1 MKKCIMVLLSLV
13 FLFTCTVV
21 SAEETGV
28 EDGVLTVAMEC
39 AYAPYNWAQPDD
51 SNGAVPIAGST
62 LYANGYDVMTAK
74 AICEANGWDL
84 ESQLSQALKNQKYT
98 SIDAKVK
105 NVELSRLKGRIYTD
119 YGDFSYRVD
128 GNNVDPEQE
137 QVELASNQ
145 LKYQGLIQAMT
156 KEFANIKS
164 VLK

>member
-1 MKKCIMVLLSLV
+1 MYNSGIYSYINVL
-13 FLFTCTVV
+13 
-21 SAEETGV
+21 
-28 EDGVLTVAMEC
+28 
-39 AYAPYNWAQPDD
+39 N
-51 SNGAVPIAGST
+51 
-62 LYANGYDVMTAK
+62 
-74 AICEANGWDL
+74 
-84 ESQLSQALKNQKYT
+84 QLSQALKNQKYT

>member
-1 MKKCIMVLLSLV
+1 MYNSGIYSYINVLDKAADASWLRNELI
-13 FLFTCTVV
+13 
-21 SAEETGV
+21 
-28 EDGVLTVAMEC
+28 
-39 AYAPYNWAQPDD
+39 
-51 SNGAVPIAGST
+51 SNNIANQDT
-62 LYANGYDVMTAK
+62 PGYKRQDV
-74 AICEANGWDL
+74 DF

-98 SIDAKVK
+98 SIDSKVK
-105 NVELSRLKGRIYTD
+105 HVELSRLNGKIFTD
-119 YGDFSYRVD
+119 YGDFSYRMD

>member
-1 MKKCIMVLLSLV
+1 MYNSGIYSYITVLNKAADASWERNELI
-13 FLFTCTVV
+13 
-21 SAEETGV
+21 
-28 EDGVLTVAMEC
+28 
-39 AYAPYNWAQPDD
+39 
-51 SNGAVPIAGST
+51 SNNIANQDT
-62 LYANGYDVMTAK
+62 PGYKRQD
-74 AICEANGWDL
+74 IDF

>member
-1 MKKCIMVLLSLV
+1 MYDSRVKCKPAVNITRQQAERSDMYNSGIYSYINVLNKAADASWERNELI
-13 FLFTCTVV
+13 
-21 SAEETGV
+21 
-28 EDGVLTVAMEC
+28 
-39 AYAPYNWAQPDD
+39 
-51 SNGAVPIAGST
+51 SNNIANQDT
-62 LYANGYDVMTAK
+62 PGYKRQD
-74 AICEANGWDL
+74 IDF

-105 NVELSRLKGRIYTD
+105 NVDLSRLKGRIYTD
-119 YGDFSYRVD
+119 YGDFSYRMD

-145 LKYQGLIQAMT
+145 LKYQGLIQAMS

>member
-1 MKKCIMVLLSLV
+1 MYNSGIYSYINVLDKAADASWLRNELI
-13 FLFTCTVV
+13 
-21 SAEETGV
+21 
-28 EDGVLTVAMEC
+28 
-39 AYAPYNWAQPDD
+39 
-51 SNGAVPIAGST
+51 SNNIANQDT
-62 LYANGYDVMTAK
+62 PGYKRTDV
-74 AICEANGWDL
+74 DF

-105 NVELSRLKGRIYTD
+105 NVELSRLNGKIYTD
-119 YGDFSYRVD
+119 YGDFSYRMD

-145 LKYQGLIQAMT
+145 LKYQGLIQAMS

>member
-1 MKKCIMVLLSLV
+1 MYNSGIYSYINVLNKAADASWERNELI
-13 FLFTCTVV
+13 
-21 SAEETGV
+21 
-28 EDGVLTVAMEC
+28 
-39 AYAPYNWAQPDD
+39 
-51 SNGAVPIAGST
+51 SNNIANQDT
-62 LYANGYDVMTAK
+62 PGYKRQD
-74 AICEANGWDL
+74 IDF

-156 KEFANIKS
+156 KEFANTKS